1 MFGLSSKE
9 DPNLRRNRK
18 AQQLRDKEWREHRQE
33 ERQNIEPRP
42 VALRQKHSPKV
53 IRFK

>member
-1 MFGLSSKE
+1 MFGLFSKE
-9 DPNLRRNRK
+9 DLNLKRNRK

-33 ERQNIEPRP
+33 QRQNQEPRS